1 MVIRPLAPVSQPELA
16 NLERTQL
23 DDSAPCVPPPPG
35 TVVVRAGAEVLKG
48 RWEHRRPRK
57 TQACNGLLA
66 ASAHV
71 PLIEASSKP
80 RVGKGRTT
88 HNENVAKI
96 GIQVGVNNRG
106 QLFHLLMVTN
116 SCKRHKSLK
125 DG

>member
-1 MVIRPLAPVSQPELA
+1 MSQPELA
-16 NLERTQL
+16 NRERTQL
-23 DDSAPCVPPPPG
+23 DDSAPRVPPPPG
-35 TVVVRAGAEVLKG
+35 TVVVRAREEVLKG
-48 RWEHRRPRK
+48 RWEHWRPHK
-57 TQACNGLLA
+57 IQACNRLLA

-88 HNENVAKI
+88 HNENVAKV

-106 QLFHLLMVTN
+106 HLFRLLMVTN
-116 SCKRHKSLK
+116 SCKRHKNLK